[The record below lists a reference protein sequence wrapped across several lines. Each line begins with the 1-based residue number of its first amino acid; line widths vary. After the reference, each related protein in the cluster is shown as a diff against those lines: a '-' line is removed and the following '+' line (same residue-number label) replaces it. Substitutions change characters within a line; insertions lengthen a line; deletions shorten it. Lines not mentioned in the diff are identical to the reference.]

1 MTDKKNFRNLR
12 CFTWRGRMRRLP
24 YFIWGICLTA
34 LMFAIGYILPLA
46 IIVGLNLDAGSGRT
60 AQLMLCFSFPV
71 TILFSIFTF
80 FTLIQRLH
88 DIGISGWWI
97 LLILFVYSLI
107 SVGFRDVGEIVVA
120 VIGLVIM
127 LWPSDSKDN
136 KFGINVPENGAFFFK
151 PEPKP
156 MGQP

>member
-1 MTDKKNFRNLR
+1 
-12 CFTWRGRMRRLP
+12 
-24 YFIWGICLTA
+24 
-34 LMFAIGYILPLA
+34 
-46 IIVGLNLDAGSGRT
+46 
-60 AQLMLCFSFPV
+60 MLCFSLPV

-151 PEPKP
+151 LEPKP

>member
-1 MTDKKNFRNLR
+1 
-12 CFTWRGRMRRLP
+12 
-24 YFIWGICLTA
+24 
-34 LMFAIGYILPLA
+34 
-46 IIVGLNLDAGSGRT
+46 
-60 AQLMLCFSFPV
+60 
-71 TILFSIFTF
+71 
-80 FTLIQRLH
+80 
-88 DIGISGWWI
+88 
-97 LLILFVYSLI
+97 LI

>member
-1 MTDKKNFRNLR
+1 
-12 CFTWRGRMRRLP
+12 
-24 YFIWGICLTA
+24 
-34 LMFAIGYILPLA
+34 
-46 IIVGLNLDAGSGRT
+46 
-60 AQLMLCFSFPV
+60 MLCFSLAV

>member
-1 MTDKKNFRNLR
+1 MPDKKKNRNLR

-46 IIVGLNLDAGSGRT
+46 IVVSLNLDADSERS
-60 AQLMLCFSFPV
+60 AQLMLCFSITV

-97 LLILFVYSLI
+97 LLILFVCSLI
-107 SVGFRDVGEIVVA
+107 SVGSRDVGEIVLA
-120 VIGLVIM
+120 VISLAIV

-136 KFGINVPENGAFFFK
+136 KFGPNVPENEAFFFK

-156 MGQP
+156 IGLP